1 MYAKLVTGGSA
12 VIPSLLIRDIIALCT
27 SATPSLSNL
36 SGSGFST
43 TSSVVVDNTPAGWT
57 YVHSSLDG
65 STLGSGSTPSASSYD
80 WWAMKSPC
88 LAPAGKEKFAVI
100 NTIFTDSTTHG
111 GFWLAGASNV
121 VTTTITNRGSYGY
134 AGGTAT
140 ATTLIGDGQ
149 NAFSTV
155 ANQTFHLIATPRF
168 ILIIKEGVKYHGVF
182 EHSATELHEFYNVA
196 PFCQLNIGS
205 NTYGPGA
212 ASAGSLGGVQI
223 NGTVSVAAAGNTH
236 NFEIFNFTDPN
247 TNINYGVLSFGGP
260 GESGLTAATSLAQQ
274 PFIWSSRMSATLSAT
289 GATRN
294 IVKPMIFQGFGYGL
308 PTCWITGIS
317 DVWFTRGSAGT
328 TGDTMIINGDTYT
341 YFNAISSAQ
350 ASGNKTAGF
359 VVNTGQTA

>member
-12 VIPSLLIRDIIALCT
+12 VIPSRLIRDIISLCT
-27 SATPSLSNL
+27 SATPSISNL

-65 STLGSGSTPSASSYD
+65 STLGSGSVPASTSYQ

-88 LAPAGKEKFAVI
+88 LAPAGKEKFAII
-100 NTIFTDSTTHG
+100 NMTYGDTTTYG

-121 VTTTITNRGSYGY
+121 VTTTITNRGSHGY
-134 AGGTAT
+134 ATTDAFAT
-140 ATTLIGDGQ
+140 ALIGDGQ

-168 ILIIKEGVKYHGVF
+168 VLIIREGIKYHGVF
-182 EHSATELHEFYNVA
+182 EHSASELHEFYSTA

-205 NTYGPGA
+205 NTYGPG
-212 ASAGSLGGVQI
+212 SSGPGTLGGVQV
-223 NGTVSVAAAGNTH
+223 NGTLSQAAAGNTH
-236 NFEIFNFTDPN
+236 TFETFNFTDPN

-260 GESGLTAATSLAQQ
+260 SEGGIAAAASLAQQ

-317 DVWFTRGSAGT
+317 DVWMTRGSAGT